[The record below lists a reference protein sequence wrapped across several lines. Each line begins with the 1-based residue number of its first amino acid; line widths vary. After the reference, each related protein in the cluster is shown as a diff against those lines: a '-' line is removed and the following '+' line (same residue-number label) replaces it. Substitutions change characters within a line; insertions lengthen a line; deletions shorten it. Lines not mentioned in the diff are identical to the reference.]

1 MVYRSHPRNLN
12 VAIRCAPFVWALGCN
27 PPSAN
32 EEPGSSSGSSADTP
46 TGPSGFSVPKPQ
58 QHIIAGFDVTITKP
72 GDGTVLLSWPD
83 QGVAEYE
90 VWTSDDPYFT
100 PEDAGATRI
109 STTSARTYVAPLT
122 TEAYYRIRA
131 PGADTALSTTV
142 GQLSY
147 ELWSGYTKLGWCLV
161 STIDTWPELQSDM
174 ASNPSTASMWN
185 AAQQAW
191 SVTDLAFE
199 P

>member
-1 MVYRSHPRNLN
+1 
-12 VAIRCAPFVWALGCN
+12 
-27 PPSAN
+27 
-32 EEPGSSSGSSADTP
+32 
-46 TGPSGFSVPKPQ
+46 
-58 QHIIAGFDVTITKP
+58 
-72 GDGTVLLSWPD
+72 
-83 QGVAEYE
+83 
-90 VWTSDDPYFT
+90 
-100 PEDAGATRI
+100 
-109 STTSARTYVAPLT
+109 PLT

-147 ELWSGYTKLGWCLV
+147 ELWSGYTKVGWCLV

-199 P
+199 PGEVISVYHASTPEPNTYSAIGYVPTESDISVTLSPGDNLVSVLPLRFGAV